1 MIITGP
7 PTHSGKR
14 WGQNSN
20 DRGRLSSSVTLH
32 GGHAGGGQAMTSL
45 FLQSNYRSTDARGPV
60 VLRPVGAT
68 PCYIIVN
75 LILKQKLSA

>member
-7 PTHSGKR
+7 PTHSGGR

-45 FLQSNYRSTDARGPV
+45 FLQSNYRSTDARWASRVTSRWGDT
-60 VLRPVGAT
+60 LLYY
-68 PCYIIVN
+68 C
-75 LILKQKLSA
+75 